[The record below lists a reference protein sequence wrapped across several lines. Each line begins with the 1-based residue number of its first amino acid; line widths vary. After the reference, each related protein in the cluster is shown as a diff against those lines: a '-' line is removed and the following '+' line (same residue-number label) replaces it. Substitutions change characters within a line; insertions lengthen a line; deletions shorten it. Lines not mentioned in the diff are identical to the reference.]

1 MCCLSSLGQTHKSS
15 YTEIMPPRNTY
26 PSQIMM
32 PVIHPE
38 VNQHGKRDSLQCSN
52 DVPLFNVLFPL
63 AISVYQQIFRP
74 FPTSIFSTI
83 FTSGIKI
90 RNTAHI
96 YYHPLT
102 RKSSNYVPVTQHWWL
117 SAKCPCP
124 RSYLE
129 EQLPLSWSLK
139 HRSSKK
145 DSLQNS
151 PQLLSDFGDSGT
163 LWTIWFSSFYF
174 SIYRICHHL

>member
-1 MCCLSSLGQTHKSS
+1 MAREIPCNAQMMSLSS
-15 YTEIMPPRNTY
+15 TY
-26 PSQIMM
+26 CFLWPSQCT
-32 PVIHPE
+32 
-38 VNQHGKRDSLQCSN
+38 NRSL
-52 DVPLFNVLFPL
+52 D
-63 AISVYQQIFRP
+63 FRP

-83 FTSGIKI
+83 PTSGIQI

-139 HRSSKK
+139 QKSSKK

-151 PQLLSDFGDSGT
+151 PQLPCDLGDSVT

-174 SIYRICHHL
+174 SIYRIYHHL